1 MEVKTVQEIFLILD
15 IATLVHALFMETG
28 QPGLNGANVA
38 RHVQMEQDL
47 ASERAATLFHSSVAK
62 IVLEN

>member
-1 MEVKTVQEIFLILD
+1 MEVKTVQEMFLISD
-15 IATLVHALFMETG
+15 NVTLVHALFMEIG
-28 QPGLNGANVA
+28 QPGLNGVTVA

-47 ASERAATLFHSSVAK
+47 ATELAATLFHSLVAK

>member
-15 IATLVHALFMETG
+15 IVTLVYALFMETG
-28 QPGLNGANVA
+28 QPGLNGATVA

-47 ASERAATLFHSSVAK
+47 ATELAATLFHSLVAK